1 MENGRCIVLY
11 YTIIND
17 TQEPS
22 EIILVITPARTLKHP
37 RPMEA
42 ADSGGLEQIL
52 TEVKKESE
60 AGPRKPVH

>member
-1 MENGRCIVLY
+1 
-11 YTIIND
+11 
-17 TQEPS
+17 
-22 EIILVITPARTLKHP
+22 
-37 RPMEA
+37 MEA